1 VARPGGLATRGKLVS
16 NCFLL
21 PQTPTETVPLSG
33 ERKHSRPDGSQ
44 INRIPYVFD
53 TLQNVTIEFRAPST
67 LASYQTTRIVV
78 CPAYEYQTTRM
89 QRSRPGSSLFSPSPS
104 VEGRSSVEAR
114 DRTRPTPRS
123 RARRLV
129 HAFTPSARREQV
141 PQSCSPPGPPN
152 LATLVATFHRHA
164 KFTIS
169 TDQRAKLSK
178 PRGAAVQPTPSAAR
192 LLVVGLGVE
201 PSARPRSTPSMPIS
215 APSLCALPALLA
227 LPALPT

>member
-1 VARPGGLATRGKLVS
+1 MLRLSFELPRRLHLTR
-16 NCFLL
+16 LL
-21 PQTPTETVPLSG
+21 
-33 ERKHSRPDGSQ
+33 
-44 INRIPYVFD
+44 
-53 TLQNVTIEFRAPST
+53 
-67 LASYQTTRIVV
+67 V

-141 PQSCSPPGPPN
+141 PQSCSPPATE

>member
-1 VARPGGLATRGKLVS
+1 MLRLSFELPRRLHLTRLLVS
-16 NCFLL
+16 SYALHTSTRLL
-21 PQTPTETVPLSG
+21 
-33 ERKHSRPDGSQ
+33 
-44 INRIPYVFD
+44 
-53 TLQNVTIEFRAPST
+53 
-67 LASYQTTRIVV
+67 V
-78 CPAYEYQTTRM
+78 CSAAGPV
-89 QRSRPGSSLFSPSPS
+89 L
-104 VEGRSSVEAR
+104 RSSPHLLLWRGGAQLRRGTAR
-114 DRTRPTPRS
+114 DLHRDLARAGWCMHSPRQ
-123 RARRLV
+123 LV
-129 HAFTPSARREQV
+129 ESKFRNPAALL
-141 PQSCSPPGPPN
+141 PPN

>member
-1 VARPGGLATRGKLVS
+1 M
-16 NCFLL
+16 C
-21 PQTPTETVPLSG
+21 
-33 ERKHSRPDGSQ
+33 
-44 INRIPYVFD
+44 
-53 TLQNVTIEFRAPST
+53 IEFILSFGLPSRAVST
-67 LASYQTTRIVV
+67 WCLRRLARLSPRRRFNLVRLSLDLACTFPDYSYAR
-78 CPAYEYQTTRM
+78 
-89 QRSRPGSSLFSPSPS
+89 RSAAQQAPGSSLFSPSPS

>member
-1 VARPGGLATRGKLVS
+1 MGYCRVLERLLSCVLEHGCQVSSPSRTDVTRFSCLSPKRHSQANCSCVARPGGLATRGKLVS

-141 PQSCSPPGPPN
+141 PQSCSPP
-152 LATLVATFHRHA
+152 ATEPGYLGGH
-164 KFTIS
+164 
-169 TDQRAKLSK
+169 LS
-178 PRGAAVQPTPSAAR
+178 PS
-192 LLVVGLGVE
+192 
-201 PSARPRSTPSMPIS
+201 
-215 APSLCALPALLA
+215 C
-227 LPALPT
+227 

>member
-1 VARPGGLATRGKLVS
+1 MARPGGLATRGKLVS

-123 RARRLV
+123 RARGLV

-141 PQSCSPPGPPN
+141 PQSCSPPATE

-178 PRGAAVQPTPSAAR
+178 PRGAAVQPTPSAAA
-192 LLVVGLGVE
+192 
-201 PSARPRSTPSMPIS
+201 S
-215 APSLCALPALLA
+215 
-227 LPALPT
+227 

>member
-1 VARPGGLATRGKLVS
+1 MLRLSFELPRRLHLTR
-16 NCFLL
+16 LL
-21 PQTPTETVPLSG
+21 
-33 ERKHSRPDGSQ
+33 
-44 INRIPYVFD
+44 
-53 TLQNVTIEFRAPST
+53 
-67 LASYQTTRIVV
+67 V